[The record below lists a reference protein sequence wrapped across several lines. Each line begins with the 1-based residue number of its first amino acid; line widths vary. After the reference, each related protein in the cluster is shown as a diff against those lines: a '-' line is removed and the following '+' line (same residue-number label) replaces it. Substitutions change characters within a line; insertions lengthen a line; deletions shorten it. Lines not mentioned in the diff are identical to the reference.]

1 MAMKFEQKIN
11 ELINDVE
18 VPECISPENI
28 AIMLR
33 QKTSSANLK
42 PFEPQISMK
51 SKKKAIAFRSSAAIA
66 AGFALVLGVMAFVK
80 DNPALPIGYLESAE
94 EIKEAE
100 NYADVYK
107 VIQDAF
113 VKNGTSKE
121 DNTIEPDQTTASATG
136 TQTKTGQTQNTGD
149 SQKSISYDI
158 SGSSLNDVAEADI
171 LKTDGN
177 NLYYIANGSLYI
189 VSANG
194 GKMTLL
200 SKASSTGTYPVEMY
214 INGNRLIVISN
225 NTVETPY
232 ETAIS
237 QETAASETTAA
248 QSETSA
254 TSGTTAGE
262 EAQKQISEGDKGA
275 QTGGNSKTEK
285 KIPSSVLQTNTVVE
299 IYDISDKAAPKIVST
314 YKQNGSYISSKMQGN
329 AVYLVTSYSGYQT
342 KPLDNKEDLDNY
354 VPAYYINDAKN
365 YIQASDICIPSQAG
379 STSYAI
385 VSGLDVQGASPLV
398 SIKAVLSNAKSI
410 YFSDSYLYI
419 AGSGNAIG
427 DKNSTL
433 LTRFSIKDGTISYSA
448 NASVEGA
455 VINSSAMNENSGNLR
470 LVTLTTD
477 SKSGKR
483 YSNIFILG
491 SDFKISGSLT
501 GICADKTVSNV
512 LFEDGKVVLMSASAQ
527 VLAEINL
534 SDNEAKLSK
543 TSSSLPVIYCKYSDD
558 KFAGISGILDKSG
571 NVKSI
576 KLSMYDSNLKEL
588 SSVELDGALPDSFS
602 NDTES
607 KNVLFFDSQSG
618 LIGIPAVSKSEY
630 GFKNLYYLV
639 SYGGDGLKL
648 KGKLEYNDVEQNSSF
663 NRAIVSGDIL
673 YAFSNERIVSAQLSD
688 LKVIEAFGLN

>member
-1 MAMKFEQKIN
+1 MKFEQKIN

-121 DNTIEPDQTTASATG
+121 DNTIEPDQTTASTTA
-136 TQTKTGQTQNTGD
+136 TQNTGD

-158 SGSSLNDVAEADI
+158 SGSSLNDATEADI

-200 SKASSTGTYPVEMY
+200 SKVSSTGTYPVEMY

-232 ETAIS
+232 ETAIT

-248 QSETSA
+248 QAETSVS
-254 TSGTTAGE
+254 SGTTAGE
-262 EAQKQISEGDKGA
+262 EAQKQISEGDKST
-275 QTGGNSKTEK
+275 QTGEDSKTEK
-285 KIPSSVLQTNTVVE
+285 KIPSSVLQTNTFVE

>member
-1 MAMKFEQKIN
+1 MKFEQKIN
-11 ELINDVE
+11 ELINEVE

-28 AIMLR
+28 ALMLK
-33 QKTSSANLK
+33 QKASSANSK
-42 PFEPQISMK
+42 SFDTQISMK

-66 AGFALVLGVMAFVK
+66 AGFALVLGVMAFIK
-80 DNPALPIGYLESAE
+80 DNPSLPLGYLDSAE

-121 DNTIEPDQTTASATG
+121 DNTIEPDNSTTSSTD
-136 TQTKTGQTQNTGD
+136 TQTKTGQTQNSEG
-149 SQKSISYDI
+149 SQKSVSYDI
-158 SGSSLNDVAEADI
+158 SDSSLSDAAEADI

-200 SKASSTGTYPVEMY
+200 SKTSSQGTYPVEMY

-232 ETAIS
+232 ETALKE
-237 QETAASETTAA
+237 ETAASETTAA
-248 QSETSA
+248 QAETSA
-254 TSGTTAGE
+254 SGTTAGE
-262 EAQKQISEGDKGA
+262 EAQKQVSEGDKNT
-275 QTGGNSKTEK
+275 QNGGTSKTDK
-285 KIPSSVLQTNTVVE
+285 KIPSTVLQSNSVVE
-299 IYDISDKAAPKIVST
+299 IYDISDKTAPKIVST

-329 AVYLVTSYSGYQT
+329 TVYLVTNYSGYQT

-365 YIQASDICIPSQAG
+365 YIQATDICIPAQVG

-385 VSGLDVQGASPLV
+385 VSGLDIQGTSPLV
-398 SIKAVLSNAKSI
+398 SIKAVLSNAKSV

-419 AGSGNAIG
+419 AGNGNAIG

-433 LTRFSIKDGTISYSA
+433 LTRFSIKDGAVAYSA

-455 VINSSAMNENSGNLR
+455 VINSAAMNEDGGNLR
-470 LVTLTTD
+470 VVTLTTD

-483 YSNIFILG
+483 YSNVFVLG
-491 SDFKISGSLT
+491 SDFKVSGSLT
-501 GICADKTVSNV
+501 GICADKTVSEV
-512 LFEDGKVVLMSASAQ
+512 SFESGKVVLMSSSAQ
-527 VLAEINL
+527 ILAEITL
-534 SDNEAKLSK
+534 PGNEPKLSK
-543 TSSSLPVIYCKYSDD
+543 TSSSLPVTYYKYSDD
-558 KFAGISGILDKSG
+558 KFAGISGILDQSG
-571 NVKSI
+571 KVKSI
-576 KLSMYDSNLKEL
+576 KLSIYDSNFKEL
-588 SSVELDGALPDSFS
+588 SSVELDGALPDSFA
-602 NDTES
+602 NETES
-607 KNVLFFDSQSG
+607 KNVIFFDAQSG
-618 LIGIPAVSKSEY
+618 LIGIPAVSSGEY
-630 GFKNLYYLV
+630 GFKNLYYLI
-639 SYGGDGLKL
+639 SYGSDGLKL

-663 NRAIVSGDIL
+663 NRAIVSGDVL

-688 LKVIEAFGLN
+688 LKVIEAFELN